1 LIVTVDSL
9 ASQVLRTID
18 DEIMSTRPENPM
30 TITTASPARPQSGPP
45 QTASAEIP
53 EVPLT
58 TEGYS
63 VLHQMMRFRWT
74 AWRALPE
81 DTRTE
86 IAREATA
93 VLCEMEQRSEGQSAL
108 FSLIGHKGDL
118 MLVHFRNS
126 FADLN
131 QAELKLAGLRL
142 SDYLEPTSSYL
153 SIIELG
159 LYDSTLKIYKEL
171 TAQGHSAAFRPVEGG
186 DRMQAQPAS

>member
-1 LIVTVDSL
+1 
-9 ASQVLRTID
+9 
-18 DEIMSTRPENPM
+18 M
-30 TITTASPARPQSGPP
+30 TTATTPVRPQA
-45 QTASAEIP
+45 ASTEIP

-74 AWRALPE
+74 AWREPCRG
-81 DTRTE
+81 TRDRRSLRKRRRTGRNGTE
-86 IAREATA
+86 
-93 VLCEMEQRSEGQSAL
+93 SGGQSAL

-131 QAELKLAGLRL
+131 QAELKLASLRL

-171 TAQGHSAAFRPVEGG
+171 GRSGHSAALRPVEGR
-186 DRMQAQPAS
+186 DRMQARAASRSDASAAVP